1 MKSFSMAALALMT
14 AACSND
20 ENNFAQQPPKSE
32 GITITAQLAPKSGN
46 DATRAIS
53 NQTTYIKAEWAED
66 EHIAILYEVNSVK
79 KVADARIN
87 KVDETTGA
95 ATIEFTVVGET
106 ADNTPCTLI
115 YPYSAA
121 NDEHDGLKDVG
132 TLLSAQD
139 GTLNANLDVR
149 MGAGTIHT
157 TNPGLTVTTQPA
169 AQYAIFKFTTM
180 NSDGSATVNVKP
192 LTITTGMENFV
203 ITPTSPTSE
212 LYAALP
218 PLTEQAVSFVAT
230 SANGHTN
237 IAAFPGISF
246 SAGKYYQSTI
256 KMTELT
262 TIDLSTISTD
272 FTAKDGDILTGT
284 LGANLKISIADGA
297 TMTLL
302 NANINGTNYYLYTW
316 AGLTCLGS
324 ATIILADG
332 TTNNVKGFCSD

>member
-1 MKSFSMAALALMT
+1 MKITMKSFFMAALALMT

-139 GTLNANLDVR
+139 VTLNANLDVR

-157 TNPGLTVTTQPA
+157 TNPV
-169 AQYAIFKFTTM
+169 
-180 NSDGSATVNVKP
+180 
-192 LTITTGMENFV
+192 
-203 ITPTSPTSE
+203 
-212 LYAALP
+212 
-218 PLTEQAVSFVAT
+218 
-230 SANGHTN
+230 
-237 IAAFPGISF
+237 
-246 SAGKYYQSTI
+246 
-256 KMTELT
+256 
-262 TIDLSTISTD
+262 
-272 FTAKDGDILTGT
+272 
-284 LGANLKISIADGA
+284 
-297 TMTLL
+297 
-302 NANINGTNYYLYTW
+302 
-316 AGLTCLGS
+316 
-324 ATIILADG
+324 
-332 TTNNVKGFCSD
+332 